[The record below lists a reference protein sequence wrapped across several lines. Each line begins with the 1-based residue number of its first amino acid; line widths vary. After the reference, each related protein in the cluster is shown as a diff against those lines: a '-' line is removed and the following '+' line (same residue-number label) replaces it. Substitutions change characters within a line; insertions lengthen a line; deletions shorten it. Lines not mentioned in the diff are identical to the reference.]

1 MSSNKP
7 KRGRPKNEH
16 AAEIKEILKMKPKGE
31 RAAPTQKTTTRVI
44 NPVPGK
50 YDYLNEINY
59 SIEDP
64 AFGILHV
71 RKTANAWWGDR
82 GKVEELILSFKLGC
96 TLEESYYMAGISED
110 QYKSFMETHP
120 DFSMVRPVL
129 MKSPTLAARKTLVSH
144 LNDPQYALAYLE
156 RKEKK
161 EFSKSAIEINGDPA
175 EDLGVIIL
183 PVRQG
188 PDGVQVQREVL
199 GKKKADDL
207 DGPGSLHFS

>member
-1 MSSNKP
+1 MK
-7 KRGRPKNEH
+7 KKKLGRPKNEH
-16 AAEIKEILKMKPKGE
+16 AAKIKEILKLKPKGE

-44 NPVPGK
+44 NPIPGK
-50 YDYLNEINY
+50 YDYLNEIAY

-64 AFGILHV
+64 AFGVLHV

-96 TLEESYYMAGISED
+96 TLEESFYMAGISED

-120 DFSMVRPVL
+120 DFCRVRPVL
-129 MKSPTLAARKTLVSH
+129 MKSPTLTARRTLVSH

-161 EFSKSAIEINGDPA
+161 EFSKSSIEINGDPA

-183 PVRQG
+183 PVRQSPEG
-188 PDGVQVQREVL
+188 IRVQTEIL
-199 GKKKADDL
+199 GKGNL
-207 DGPGSLHFS
+207 NEVS